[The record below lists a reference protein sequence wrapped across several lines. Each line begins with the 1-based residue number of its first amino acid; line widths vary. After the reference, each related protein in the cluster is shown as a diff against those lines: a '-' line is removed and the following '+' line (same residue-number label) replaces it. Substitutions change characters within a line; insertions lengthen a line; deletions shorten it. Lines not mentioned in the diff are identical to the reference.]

1 MEPEDWLL
9 RMVESSDPEPVSF
22 EPDEEEDP
30 E

>member
-1 MEPEDWLL
+1 MEPDDWLL
-9 RMVESSDPEPVSF
+9 QMLESNDPEPVSF